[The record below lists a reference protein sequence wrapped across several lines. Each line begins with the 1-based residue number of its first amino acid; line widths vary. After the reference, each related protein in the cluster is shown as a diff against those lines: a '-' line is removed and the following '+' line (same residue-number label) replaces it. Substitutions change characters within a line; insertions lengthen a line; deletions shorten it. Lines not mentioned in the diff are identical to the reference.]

1 VKEDGVLRLELLGEE
16 LGERSQE
23 VLLLE
28 EQQDVIVVFEKL
40 QDVIVVEQQVSGP
53 FLAGAEPFE
62 VLYDAAVD

>member
-1 VKEDGVLRLELLGEE
+1 MKEDEVLRLELLGEE
-16 LGERSQE
+16 LGERS
-23 VLLLE
+23 
-28 EQQDVIVVFEKL
+28 QDVIVVFEKL